1 MEKYLTINEWCNKN
15 DRNVV
20 FDCDGAL
27 MLESI
32 IRKNLDLYGFIT
44 IYNLTEIIKGLSGNT
59 FDHFLDPLL
68 AHDQKG
74 WKSITDFKF
83 VRKDQ
88 SSEPSIHDLWVLV
101 TVRPYYIKEK

>member
-1 MEKYLTINEWCNKN
+1 MEKYLTIDEWCNTNDKN
-15 DRNVV
+15 IV
-20 FDCDGAL
+20 FDYASAL
-27 MLESI
+27 TLERI

-44 IYNLTEIIKGLSGNT
+44 VYNLTEIIKGLSGNA
-59 FDHFLDPLL
+59 FDHFLDPLSI
-68 AHDQKG
+68 HKQKG

-101 TVRPYYIKEK
+101 TVRPCYIKEK

>member
-1 MEKYLTINEWCNKN
+1 MEKYLTINEWCNTN
-15 DRNVV
+15 NRNII
-20 FDCDGAL
+20 FDCHCAL
-27 MLESI
+27 TLENI

-44 IYNLTEIIKGLSGNT
+44 VYNLTEIINGLSGNA
-59 FDHFLDPLL
+59 FDHFLGPLPV
-68 AHDQKG
+68 HDQKG
-74 WKSITDFKF
+74 WESITDFKF